1 MTKTTTPP
9 WHIQPEDLENEES
22 CLPEYWVGPPDN
34 VEQYQSKAGLITQST
49 LKQRG
54 WTPKAVEMFLGDP
67 DKTVPNP
74 HYKKAAPMRLWE
86 LTRVEVA
93 EQSQPFIEWRS
104 KTSKRRQRQSET
116 MARVMEVKRQ
126 ETIDWV
132 ATEIQPQID
141 RALYQVTDGETLKHL
156 EQKAVDSWY
165 ELQLD
170 SWHNYDCE
178 KPNLDSLASAT
189 RIRWVKNYVRHQ
201 LTAYERLID
210 QTYGEVGRQQAYDE
224 MKRLVSDAVDAL
236 YQTHSSKVTP

>member
-9 WHIQPEDLENEES
+9 WHIQPEDLENEEF

-86 LTRVEVA
+86 LTRVEAA

-104 KTSKRRQRQSET
+104 KTSKRRQKQSET

-178 KPNLDSLASAT
+178 KPGLDSLALET

-201 LTAYERLID
+201 LTAYERLIY

-236 YQTHSSKVTP
+236 YQTQLPKETP